1 MFLGT
6 LASGLL
12 AAPRVA
18 EAQMPRAVPSVT
30 SSPWLVVLPF
40 LLIAGVVSLLCATAV
55 VLVSRRRRGQ
65 KAARILVP
73 LGAGSVCGALWMLL
87 VDTVAN
93 TISIDTIN
101 ESAVLLVGVVMAL
114 VAVLFLSVPTNLR
127 EVAGLSMMVIGFHSL
142 ALPIAALTSFVVAG
156 AAWLPG
162 ASAELRA
169 VGLSVAGLLVGILL
183 IFLGDQALRRH
194 RTRRSR
200 PRLDLSGP
208 RVGRRGSERA
218 RGDV

>member
-1 MFLGT
+1 
-6 LASGLL
+6 
-12 AAPRVA
+12 
-18 EAQMPRAVPSVT
+18 
-30 SSPWLVVLPF
+30 
-40 LLIAGVVSLLCATAV
+40 
-55 VLVSRRRRGQ
+55 
-65 KAARILVP
+65 
-73 LGAGSVCGALWMLL
+73 
-87 VDTVAN
+87 
-93 TISIDTIN
+93 
-101 ESAVLLVGVVMAL
+101 
-114 VAVLFLSVPTNLR
+114 
-127 EVAGLSMMVIGFHSL
+127 MMVIGFHSL

>member
-1 MFLGT
+1 MDRRMFLGT

-12 AAPRVA
+12 AAPHVA
-18 EAQMPRAVPSVT
+18 EAQMPRAVPSGT
-30 SSPWLVVLPF
+30 SGPWLVVMPF
-40 LLIAGVVSLLCATAV
+40 LLVAGVVSLLCAAV
-55 VLVSRRRRGQ
+55 VVLASRRRRGQ

-93 TISIDTIN
+93 TIAIDTIN
-101 ESAVLLVGVVMAL
+101 ESAVLLVGVVTAL
-114 VAVLFLSVPTNLR
+114 VAAIFLSAPTNLR

-142 ALPIAALTSFVVAG
+142 ALPIAALSSLVVAG

-183 IFLGDQALRRH
+183 VFLGDQALRRH
-194 RTRRSR
+194 RRRRSR

-208 RVGRRGSERA
+208 RVGRRGSG
-218 RGDV
+218 RG